1 MTENQ
6 RQIAADLES
15 ELATGALTAARL
27 RQGIA
32 DIVQSSSNSRQDLLY
47 LQAANTSPHSQV
59 IGMMLIQDGVRS
71 EGSLN
76 AEEWPYQTV
85 LDAVQDG
92 WRIISFPNMALLAM
106 NHDDSHGLGFEF
118 ILEKWR

>member
-1 MTENQ
+1 MTETQKEVAGNL
-6 RQIAADLES
+6 IAELEAS
-15 ELATGALTAARL
+15 TLTTDRL
-27 RQGIA
+27 RQGIEEIA
-32 DIVQSSSNSRQDLLY
+32 QQNGRKQQDLLY
-47 LQAANTSPHSQV
+47 LQTSNTSPHSQV
-59 IGMMLIQDGVRS
+59 VGMMLIQDGVRS
-71 EGSLN
+71 EGSLD